1 MNDTVV
7 HCSCRGLEYVL
18 TTCGTQETH
27 SASFPCIS
35 MLVNMVME
43 KQASSTRAAATDVST
58 APKPT
63 PEINNDGDKTMTGT
77 TSTTTETSKPIPE
90 TKTKKGIHSNSS
102 SDEDNS
108 SDSDKSSDEGDKTP
122 KNRDKAQPPAKSGGK
137 YIPLRTTTNK
147 QKQQSDA
154 PPIFSVLDEPLVAQ
168 PPPTMAPAPLPN
180 GPTSLFWDQW
190 WDSSRCGTNVKIQL
204 GTTAY
209 GGKGEG
215 VRLEEAL
222 SNPGSVSVIFR
233 QTDAETNQVVPMGNT
248 LGGNHYFG
256 VVAESFVEMNGLTPA
271 TLRESPT
278 AWVVQDISNE
288 NDSATTMASWGPA
301 QLNAKGCVFGCGET
315 VTLHREGK
323 LLWYQRDAQPRVLL
337 YNTVPPD
344 QPVYPFVYLNNER
357 TSVTLVPPL
366 LPPKEGE
373 VKKRFVNVVES
384 VKVSITKLPG
394 GPSAFPLLFTAMRM
408 LPRPNTPP
416 PL

>member
-35 MLVNMVME
+35 MLVNMVMQ
-43 KQASSTRAAATDVST
+43 KQASTTRATTDVST
-58 APKPT
+58 EPKPT
-63 PEINNDGDKTMTGT
+63 PEMINDGDKTKTET
-77 TSTTTETSKPIPE
+77 TSTTTTETSKPIPE
-90 TKTKKGIHSNSS
+90 TKTSDSKTNKKGIHSKSS

-122 KNRDKAQPPAKSGGK
+122 KNGDKAQPPAKSGGGK

-147 QKQQSDA
+147 QKQQSDTA

-168 PPPTMAPAPLPN
+168 PPPTMAPAPLPS

-256 VVAESFVEMNGLTPA
+256 VVAESFVEMNRLTSA

-301 QLNAKGCVFGCGET
+301 QLNAKGCVFGCG
-315 VTLHREGK
+315 
-323 LLWYQRDAQPRVLL
+323 
-337 YNTVPPD
+337 
-344 QPVYPFVYLNNER
+344 
-357 TSVTLVPPL
+357 
-366 LPPKEGE
+366 
-373 VKKRFVNVVES
+373 
-384 VKVSITKLPG
+384 
-394 GPSAFPLLFTAMRM
+394 
-408 LPRPNTPP
+408 
-416 PL
+416 